1 MDKMVDVVTFSRAIT
16 SASQNEVR
24 AEIKAYLDDGYTLFS
39 THYAGIVSPELMMVF
54 VLVKYVAAD
63 SGVTDEEP
71 VPAFAMEAGEP
82 APQIVAKKRGR
93 KPGKRLV
100 EEA

>member
-16 SASQNEVR
+16 SATQNEVR
-24 AEIKAYLDDGYTLFS
+24 AELKAYLDDGYVLFA
-39 THYAGIVSPELMMVF
+39 THYAGIVSPELMMVY

-63 SGVTDEEP
+63 SGVTEEP
-71 VPAFAMEAGEP
+71 VPAFAVEADGP
-82 APQIVAKKRGR
+82 APQVTAKRRGR
-93 KPGKRLV
+93 PAKAPAV